1 MLQAPILTQQRAEY
15 ERLQVEASQLSS
27 QLSQA
32 LTERDALATTATES
46 NQKLQKSMRENEL
59 LEKQL
64 EDLSRQLR
72 SVLKDLGRQQDPSIP
87 SDDVLDQEMAEPASD
102 IESVITNNLV
112 LFRSIPQLQEQNQ
125 KLLKITRELG
135 ARLEQEER
143 DYKEV
148 LEREQREAVQEAHE
162 AIKQLQEQLES
173 TKRTSEVTIN
183 AYKKERDTL
192 RAMLNRQQGS
202 VLALTNGVNGQV
214 AEPSEIQ
221 KELEDVQKQFEAYRT
236 EMGVDSSRLREE
248 SLNAQRETGKL
259 NAALAKA
266 NAQVELLTGTCLT
279 ISHLQSLICCSQSAT
294 AWSRNKW

>member
-1 MLQAPILTQQRAEY
+1 M
-15 ERLQVEASQLSS
+15 EASQLSS

-87 SDDVLDQEMAEPASD
+87 SDDVLDQEMAETASD

-112 LFRSIPQLQEQNQ
+112 LFRSIPQLQKQSQ
-125 KLLKITRELG
+125 KLLKITLELG

-148 LEREQREAVQEAHE
+148 LERED
-162 AIKQLQEQLES
+162 
-173 TKRTSEVTIN
+173 N
-183 AYKKERDTL
+183 
-192 RAMLNRQQGS
+192 
-202 VLALTNGVNGQV
+202 
-214 AEPSEIQ
+214 EI
-221 KELEDVQKQFEAYRT
+221 ED
-236 EMGVDSSRLREE
+236 
-248 SLNAQRETGKL
+248 
-259 NAALAKA
+259 
-266 NAQVELLTGTCLT
+266 
-279 ISHLQSLICCSQSAT
+279 
-294 AWSRNKW
+294 